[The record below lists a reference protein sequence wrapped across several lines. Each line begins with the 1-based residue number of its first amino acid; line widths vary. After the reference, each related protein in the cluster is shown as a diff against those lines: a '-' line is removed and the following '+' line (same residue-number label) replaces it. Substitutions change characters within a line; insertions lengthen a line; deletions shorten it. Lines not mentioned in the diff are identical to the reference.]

1 MAYYTKD
8 FSFGYFDNS
17 GQRQRLKA
25 FDKMRVDRKAVLCFA
40 FHAKTIK
47 GRNSLTFMIASEEK
61 HMRRKLGTDIIYIQD
76 SATVM
81 AICVVEKEIE
91 MMMIIIMRH
100 LLEPS

>member
-1 MAYYTKD
+1 
-8 FSFGYFDNS
+8 
-17 GQRQRLKA
+17 
-25 FDKMRVDRKAVLCFA
+25 
-40 FHAKTIK
+40 
-47 GRNSLTFMIASEEK
+47 MIASEEK